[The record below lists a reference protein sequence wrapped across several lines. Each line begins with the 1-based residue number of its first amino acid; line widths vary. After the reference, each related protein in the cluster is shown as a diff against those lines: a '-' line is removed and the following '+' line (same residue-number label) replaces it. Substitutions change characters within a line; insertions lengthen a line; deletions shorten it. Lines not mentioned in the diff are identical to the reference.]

1 MGEEN
6 RSHRH
11 LKNYARYSGM
21 AFQMGIIIAVG
32 AYGGVK
38 LDEKWNTKPWMTLVC
53 VLLSI
58 AVALYSVIKDFI
70 PPKTPKK

>member
-6 RSHRH
+6 RSHRQ

-53 VLLSI
+53 VLVSI
-58 AVALYSVIKDFI
+58 AVALYSVIKDLV
-70 PPKTPKK
+70 PPKNYK

>member
-6 RSHRH
+6 RHYRQ

-38 LDEKWNTKPWMTLVC
+38 LDEKWDTKPWMTLVC
-53 VLLSI
+53 VLLAI
-58 AVALYSVIKDFI
+58 AVALYSVIKDLV
-70 PPKTPKK
+70 PPKNNK